1 MAKGILFLINNF
13 WLTGCCLVAERC
25 RNAALIRKSCVYKP
39 HLTFG
44 LLRNTELPEPII
56 RKARTKWNKL
66 LAEDYLSVNHLT
78 EHATV
83 ELINDNLQLWDIIQE
98 TEDYVIYLRV
108 KFLKHERRILAQDI
122 WTNNDIFNFKKFVV
136 SKFHSS
142 KNVYSFILSLEN
154 ALEKKVTKNMHFS
167 SL

>member
-1 MAKGILFLINNF
+1 M
-13 WLTGCCLVAERC
+13 
-25 RNAALIRKSCVYKP
+25 IRKSCVYKP

-56 RKARTKWNKL
+56 RKARTKWHKL
-66 LAEDYLSVNHLT
+66 LAEDYLSVNYLT

-83 ELINDNLQLWDIIQE
+83 ELINDDLQLWEIIQE
-98 TEDYVIYLRV
+98 TEDYVVYTHL
-108 KFLKHERRILAQDI
+108 KFWKHERRSLAQDI
-122 WTNNDIFNFKKFVV
+122 WTNNEIFNSDFEKFVV
-136 SKFHSS
+136 YEFHSS